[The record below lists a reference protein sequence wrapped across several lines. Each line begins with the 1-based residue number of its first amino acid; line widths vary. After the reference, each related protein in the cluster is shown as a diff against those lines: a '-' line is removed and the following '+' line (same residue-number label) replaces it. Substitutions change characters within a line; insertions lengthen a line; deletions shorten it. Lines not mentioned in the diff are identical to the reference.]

1 MTGKRFEDTPNKH
14 HKKTIIQIELFME
27 KSSNS
32 DVPVPHNPYLF
43 FIRRSFEYLN
53 GIMME
58 FVNFRTISA
67 EFPGKNYKK
76 HQIPSEDVQIS
87 ELFDLGNLQEV
98 FEIINEWTGEAVEL
112 SLDAT
117 KVIKLTKDFTNF
129 LETTQMHIFLA
140 AWTLWS
146 GYQEPYIVDIFKRA
160 PTLAAFQMIVTED
173 FVGLFYMVF
182 FYT

>member
-1 MTGKRFEDTPNKH
+1 MIGKRCDDENNKH
-14 HKKTIIQIELFME
+14 HKKTIHIELKME
-27 KSSNS
+27 KSSPNS

-43 FIRRSFEYLN
+43 FIRRSYEYLN

-58 FVNFRTISA
+58 FVNFKTISA
-67 EFPGKNYKK
+67 EFPGKKCKK
-76 HQIPSEDVQIS
+76 QIPSEDVLIS

-98 FEIINEWTGEAVEL
+98 VEIINEWTGKAVEL
-112 SLDAT
+112 SLDST
-117 KVIKLTKDFTNF
+117 KVIKLTKEFIYF

-146 GYQEPYIVDIFKRA
+146 GYQEPYIVDIIKRA

-182 FYT
+182 YT